1 MLNNGLRK
9 EIPKVFHILGLMKN
23 LFSIK
28 QFDLVGG
35 KLNIKGGC
43 T

>member
-1 MLNNGLRK
+1 
-9 EIPKVFHILGLMKN
+9 MKN

-35 KLNIKGGC
+35 KLNIKRWC

>member
-1 MLNNGLRK
+1 MKRNSQS
-9 EIPKVFHILGLMKN
+9 IPCPWFNEN

-35 KLNIKGGC
+35 KLNIKRGC